1 MDNNQNISDNEL
13 EEVVIPNEE
22 NTPDDNQ
29 LDDVVP
35 CELVTFDN
43 QPSVDYDIID
53 SSNDGFYDDAGYTP
67 STSIDQMV
75 DIQSAVVNNE
85 ENELEEEEI
94 PEEDNTDDDNQLDD
108 IEL

>member
-1 MDNNQNISDNEL
+1 MDNNEVMSNEL
-13 EEVVIPNEE
+13 EEVTIPNEE

-67 STSIDQMV
+67 STSIDQMI
-75 DIQSAVVNNE
+75 DIESVVNNDE
-85 ENELEEEEI
+85 INELEEEEI
-94 PEEDNTDDDNQLDD
+94 PEEDNTDDDDQLDD